1 MYSGDKRALFD
12 FLAEPGDTEQGDDG
26 DGIGYNCEEV
36 GVERAEAELSERQ
49 GEIVGNWSGRDEDNK
64 AECIDLFD
72 VLAVDGLER
81 LCNLT
86 GHKS

>member
-49 GEIVGNWSGRDEDNK
+49 GEIVGNWSGRNEDNK
-64 AECIDLFD
+64 AECIDLFA

-81 LCNLT
+81 LWYLT

>member
-36 GVERAEAELSERQ
+36 GVERAKAELSERQ

-64 AECIDLFD
+64 AECIDLFA

-81 LCNLT
+81 LWYLT

>member
-36 GVERAEAELSERQ
+36 GVERAEAKLSERQ

-64 AECIDLFD
+64 AECIDLFA

-81 LCNLT
+81 LWYLT